1 MKTHLQIVAA
11 RVAAAVLACPLA
23 AVPAQAAGPASA
35 PAGASASAPT
45 AAASAPR
52 GPRLRSPVETG
63 QRAAA
68 PGDLRPERPVS
79 PQITIPL
86 VRKPVPRRDGR
97 TASPPPGAAPAGGVD
112 DAAAHCESQAD
123 PQERAR
129 CKSRLAPQA
138 RGKAPG

>member
-1 MKTHLQIVAA
+1 MKTHFPIVATLI
-11 RVAAAVLACPLA
+11 AAAALAGP
-23 AVPAQAAGPASA
+23 VTGVHAQADGQAPVRAGTAAS
-35 PAGASASAPT
+35 SPT

-63 QRAAA
+63 NRAAA
-68 PGDLRPERPVS
+68 PGDLRPERPVA

-86 VRKPVPRRDGR
+86 GRKPVPKRDGR
-97 TASPPPGAAPAGGVD
+97 SAPPPGAAPAGGVD

-129 CKSRLAPQA
+129 CKSRLVPPA
-138 RGKAPG
+138 RAKAPG